1 MILRMKEPQAPPKPV
16 VSMRHRL
23 EYGLFRTSE
32 TLIGFLPW
40 TWALKAGSVLGRL
53 FHAVDARHR
62 RVVRE
67 NLRQSDLGRSESEI
81 RQLSKDCFAHFGS
94 LLFATVRM
102 LKMPE
107 ARLKSLV
114 DFEGLEHF
122 DAALAEG
129 KGFIGLTGHFGN
141 WELMALALSL
151 EGRTLAV
158 IGRELDNPLLEPYL
172 SGLRGRFGNR
182 VIPKDGAMRDTL
194 KVLRS
199 GKAVGF
205 LLDQDAHENGLF
217 TTFVGRWAATHPTAG
232 QLALKYDLPIVP
244 IFNRIH
250 QDGRLTVVIYPPFH
264 IEPTGDAVQDTW
276 VATQLMT
283 RCIEREARRD
293 PKRWFWLH
301 RRFKTVPR
309 PEQVPPTEWQ
319 ERADALWKAYE
330 QGKN

>member
-1 MILRMKEPQAPPKPV
+1 MILRMKEPQATPKLKTTL
-16 VSMRHRL
+16 RHRL
-23 EYGLFRTSE
+23 EYGLFRLSE
-32 TLIGFLPW
+32 TLIRLLPW
-40 TWALKAGSVLGRL
+40 TCALKVGAFLGRI

-62 RVVRE
+62 RVVRD
-67 NLRQSDLGRSESEI
+67 NVRPSDLGLTEKEI

-102 LKMPE
+102 LKLPE
-107 ARLKSLV
+107 ARLKTLV

-122 DAALAEG
+122 DAAQAEG

-205 LLDQDAHENGLF
+205 LLDQDAHENALF
-217 TTFVGRWAATHPTAG
+217 TSFVGRWAATHPTAG
-232 QLALKYDLPIVP
+232 QLALKYNLPVVP

-250 QDGRLTVVIYPPFH
+250 SDGRLTVVIYPPFH
-264 IEPTGDAVQDTW
+264 IESTGDTAQDTW

-301 RRFKTVPR
+301 RRFKSVPR
-309 PEQVPPTEWQ
+309 PEQIPPAEWQ
-319 ERADALWKAYE
+319 ERADSLWAEYDQP
-330 QGKN
+330 QG